1 MRFLL
6 NPKIVN
12 ACKNFCRHVHLDW
25 SPNWKISKKIWDRY
39 RKLPI
44 ANCKVQATYVWI
56 DGTGQNVR
64 AKTRTMDYT
73 PSSHKDCP
81 NWDFDGSATYLSD
94 VQSSDVILCPIA
106 LYSDP
111 ITQGNNKLVLCE
123 TYSHDGKPTCSNHR
137 HQCMETLNQVCDKEP
152 MFGFEQEF
160 QLMDVNN
167 RPFGWPV
174 MLGEP
179 SPCGSYY
186 CSVGADRAY
195 GREVIESLYR
205 CLLFCGVDIA
215 GSNAEVTPSQW
226 EFQTGPTIGIKA
238 ADDLWMSRYLLQ
250 RIAEDYGVVIS
261 FHPKPFPNW
270 NGAGCHTNFSTKEM
284 REDGGYKFME
294 EAMKKLEKKHE
305 DHIKVYD
312 PHGGKDNQLRL
323 TGQYETSSIDKFTW
337 GVADRGVSVR
347 INRRVAQ
354 KQKGYFEDRR
364 PTANVDPY
372 KVVNA
377 MVRTVCLNE

>member
-12 ACKNFCRHVHLDW
+12 ACKIFCRHVHLDW

-137 HQCMETLNQVCDKEP
+137 HQCMETLNQVC
-152 MFGFEQEF
+152 
-160 QLMDVNN
+160 
-167 RPFGWPV
+167 
-174 MLGEP
+174 
-179 SPCGSYY
+179 
-186 CSVGADRAY
+186 
-195 GREVIESLYR
+195 ESR
-205 CLLFCGVDIA
+205 
-215 GSNAEVTPSQW
+215 
-226 EFQTGPTIGIKA
+226 
-238 ADDLWMSRYLLQ
+238 
-250 RIAEDYGVVIS
+250 
-261 FHPKPFPNW
+261 
-270 NGAGCHTNFSTKEM
+270 
-284 REDGGYKFME
+284 
-294 EAMKKLEKKHE
+294 
-305 DHIKVYD
+305 
-312 PHGGKDNQLRL
+312 
-323 TGQYETSSIDKFTW
+323 
-337 GVADRGVSVR
+337 
-347 INRRVAQ
+347 
-354 KQKGYFEDRR
+354 
-364 PTANVDPY
+364 
-372 KVVNA
+372 
-377 MVRTVCLNE
+377 